1 MNRTIVPGIDSEPYL
16 FSWDALPT
24 VTTTAGTGGVIRS
37 QPQHF
42 HVEELPAYEPSG
54 TGSHL
59 YLLIEKR
66 NLTTA
71 NVVSELVQRGVDE
84 RDVGVAGLKD
94 KNAVTV
100 QWISVP
106 KNMQNAAMD
115 LATVAGIE
123 IIDASYH
130 KNKLAIGHLLGNR
143 FRIRIQGVE
152 QTAHAQAVQTLQQ
165 LQAGGVA
172 NYFGPQRF
180 GSFGRNAYDGYALVK
195 GHDVPGGDRMHRFF
209 VSALQSHVF
218 NHLLAERVRGGYLNT
233 VIDGDWAKKHDTGG
247 EFEILDAASEQERA
261 ERNEIS
267 ATIPLHGQKVPV
279 SQRAAGERE
288 RAMLARF
295 GLQWEDFSN
304 RNGDRRLSRIFITN
318 VGASMHEG
326 DLVIAFDL
334 PKGSFA
340 TTIIREVTKL
350 PVDAPVDD

>member
-1 MNRTIVPGIDSEPYL
+1 
-16 FSWDALPT
+16 
-24 VTTTAGTGGVIRS
+24 
-37 QPQHF
+37 
-42 HVEELPAYEPSG
+42 
-54 TGSHL
+54 
-59 YLLIEKR
+59 
-66 NLTTA
+66 
-71 NVVSELVQRGVDE
+71 
-84 RDVGVAGLKD
+84 
-94 KNAVTV
+94 
-100 QWISVP
+100 
-106 KNMQNAAMD
+106 
-115 LATVAGIE
+115 
-123 IIDASYH
+123 
-130 KNKLAIGHLLGNR
+130 
-143 FRIRIQGVE
+143 
-152 QTAHAQAVQTLQQ
+152 
-165 LQAGGVA
+165 
-172 NYFGPQRF
+172 
-180 GSFGRNAYDGYALVK
+180 
-195 GHDVPGGDRMHRFF
+195 MHRFF

-267 ATIPLHGQKVPV
+267 ATIPLHGQRVPV

-326 DLVIAFDL
+326 DLVITFDL